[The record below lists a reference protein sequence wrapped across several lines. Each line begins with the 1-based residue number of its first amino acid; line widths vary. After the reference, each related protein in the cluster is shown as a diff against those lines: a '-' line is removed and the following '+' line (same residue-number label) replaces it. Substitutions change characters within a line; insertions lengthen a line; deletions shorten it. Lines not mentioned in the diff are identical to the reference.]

1 MRVLTIIPTYNE
13 LESLPKTLGRL
24 RAAVP
29 ASDVLV
35 VDDNSPDGT
44 GQLAD
49 RIAAEDSQ
57 VHVLHRAGQ
66 GRTGRRLHRR
76 LQVGPRRGLRRP
88 GGNGCRRFAPA
99 RAAAAAP

>member
-24 RAAVP
+24 RTAVP

-49 RIAAEDSQ
+49 RMAAEDGQ
-57 VHVLHRAGQ
+57 VHVLHRAE
-66 GRTGRRLHRR
+66 
-76 LQVGPRRGLRRP
+76 RRGWEPRTLPVSSGAWTPVTTSSWRWTP
-88 GGNGCRRFAPA
+88 TA
-99 RAAAAAP
+99 RTSPSSCPS

>member
-13 LESLPKTLGRL
+13 LESLPKTLQRL
-24 RAAVP
+24 RQAVP

-49 RIAAEDSQ
+49 SFAAADAQEAALFIAGNFIVAAHAFGDDAGGASQ
-57 VHVLHRAGQ
+57 LVA
-66 GRTGRRLHRR
+66 
-76 LQVGPRRGLRRP
+76 
-88 GGNGCRRFAPA
+88 FAPPIKRQGGA
-99 RAAAAAP
+99 VMAEQFGI